1 MNWGYYVELFEVRSG
16 EFSRKYKTED
26 KNGVETIRKYKP
38 VPRNKLP
45 KYIQE
50 AMALLDLNSY
60 TYEVGSKWE
69 YSKTGLNVYVL
80 MAPKG
85 RGK

>member
-1 MNWGYYVELFEVRSG
+1 MSTGPLVSVIMPAYNAE
-16 EFSRKYKTED
+16 
-26 KNGVETIRKYKP
+26 
-38 VPRNKLP
+38 

-50 AMALLDLNSY
+50 AMALLDIKSY
-60 TYEVGSKWE
+60 IYEVGSKWE